1 MNSSNDDFIWS
12 IIGKNN
18 FCSYKFNS
26 KSQNFCKN
34 EFNTTGFCS
43 RQSCPLSNSK
53 YATVIQKNGEIYL
66 YIKDSLNDH
75 YPDKLWKKFILS
87 RNFTKSLQELDLILN
102 LWPKFFVYKIK
113 QKLTKLY
120 QILIRKKISCMK
132 KKSFK
137 QVDKKKNSKNKI
149 TESSLLNKIKFEK
162 LIELELLHR
171 FNLGVYGDLYPPGF
185 IRKWRMNIKEKKY
198 SMIFKKKT
206 TTINISKKVLNL
218 I

>member
-1 MNSSNDDFIWS
+1 MDTPNDDLIWS

-26 KSQNFCKN
+26 KSQNFCKS

-120 QILIRKKISCMK
+120 QILIRKKINSMK
-132 KKSFK
+132 KKPIK
-137 QVDKKKNSKNKI
+137 QIDKKKNFKNKI

-171 FNLGVYGDLYPPGF
+171 FNLGVYGDLYPSGY
-185 IRKWRMNIKEKKY
+185 IRKWRKSLKQEQY
-198 SMIFKKKT
+198 SMIFKKKKN
-206 TTINISKKVLNL
+206 TINNSEKVLNMV
-218 I
+218 